1 MKFNS
6 RNNNPV
12 KPGIWINND
21 HKDRSVK
28 EHIESSK
35 IHPDLVKFLNSL
47 PEEVQKQIVI
57 TEGLVKESGVHSK
70 TTRHL
75 GGTALDIRINNRD
88 NPYLDDV
95 FQAIVNNQDR
105 KGKIVVVDP
114 HHGTAAHIH
123 ISVAKGSG
131 EDELDF
137 VYGSRWNNYMKK
149 NQIAQA
155 NFSAAQQKGLIPE
168 YSRAYTDLQFNNG
181 VFNNTNTE
189 SSLDSHEHDHFEEFT
204 PQETIAQTP
213 NTKYIEELFNLLQST
228 KKEEEPEVLKTTK
241 AQELLNI
248 QQTRNQIANFVNE
261 YLTLNPTYADYS
273 GNPQQQNIQKAPEQ
287 GSYLMEDGGIIKYPN
302 GGTLPPIYVDP
313 NDPKGRARYQV
324 YQDSL
329 QDYNFT
335 AHTIENFRNRAGA
348 DFTKYSNANI
358 SPSQIKNLHG
368 KDEYERLYVKK
379 GREPIGAYVLEIKD
393 EKNRKDILKNTTLP
407 TSKTIGIY
415 KKPEQPVEY
424 KPDPEIVAKQEQLIN
439 AGFDIGKADGIWG
452 KKSQAA
458 WEELEK
464 RKPLDKTNF
473 EQRIQK
479 PTQDIKNSDG
489 THSTHKMMSFE
500 SDGKYYAAPTIV
512 EIDGKLVELS
522 EDEAFEYAMKN
533 KEYKE
538 FPTEKEAQEYAEGK
552 YKEGTPL
559 EKPTTQSPNRIDLTN
574 LTFEDVQKAQEYFRT
589 QQSSPI
595 PNRQPTTA
603 TPTEGEKEIESVSKG
618 YGKYWTS
625 TSGKTPQQLQ
635 NTQNK
640 NSPTG
645 QKGGYYYTVKYK
657 DGTTALLTVDEYE
670 AMKRTNKLAT
680 FQNGGIIE
688 DNTSKKQP
696 REEYLNLFKK

>member
-1 MKFNS
+1 MFVNPNS
-6 RNNNPV
+6 SGNYLPFEH
-12 KPGIWINND
+12 PIIAPI
-21 HKDRSVK
+21 DR
-28 EHIESSK
+28 
-35 IHPDLVKFLNSL
+35 
-47 PEEVQKQIVI
+47 
-57 TEGLVKESGVHSK
+57 TG
-70 TTRHL
+70 
-75 GGTALDIRINNRD
+75 
-88 NPYLDDV
+88 
-95 FQAIVNNQDR
+95 
-105 KGKIVVVDP
+105 
-114 HHGTAAHIH
+114 
-123 ISVAKGSG
+123 
-131 EDELDF
+131 F
-137 VYGSRWNNYMKK
+137 VYNYDEH
-149 NQIAQA
+149 N
-155 NFSAAQQKGLIPE
+155 P
-168 YSRAYTDLQFNNG
+168 NG
-181 VFNNTNTE
+181 QVRMVRNDG
-189 SSLDSHEHDHFEEFT
+189 SLD
-204 PQETIAQTP
+204 
-213 NTKYIEELFNLLQST
+213 YGL
-228 KKEEEPEVLKTTK
+228 
-241 AQELLNI
+241 
-248 QQTRNQIANFVNE
+248 
-261 YLTLNPTYADYS
+261 YS
-273 GNPQQQNIQKAPEQ
+273 EASSFQRRLSG
-287 GSYLMEDGGIIKYPN
+287 
-302 GGTLPPIYVDP
+302 
-313 NDPKGRARYQV
+313 
-324 YQDSL
+324 
-329 QDYNFT
+329 
-335 AHTIENFRNRAGA
+335 
-348 DFTKYSNANI
+348 
-358 SPSQIKNLHG
+358 SPSAII
-368 KDEYERLYVKK
+368 
-379 GREPIGAYVLEIKD
+379 P
-393 EKNRKDILKNTTLP
+393 
-407 TSKTIGIY
+407 IY
-415 KKPEQPVEY
+415 KKPTQPVKY
-424 KPDPEIVAKQEQLIN
+424 KLNPEIVAKQEQLIN

-559 EKPTTQSPNRIDLTN
+559 EKPITQSPNRIDLTN

-595 PNRQPTTA
+595 PNRQTTTA

-635 NTQNK
+635 NTQNT

-645 QKGGYYYTVKYK
+645 QRGGYYYTVRYK

-680 FQNGGIIE
+680 FQNGGTIE
-688 DNTSKKQP
+688 GNTSKKQP